1 VGEDGA
7 DILELRLCAAT
18 PELAGGRPGD
28 GNGKIRVP
36 GSRAS
41 VRGSEDQ
48 IEPEGVVELVEADKL
63 PTSPVPE

>member
-1 VGEDGA
+1 
-7 DILELRLCAAT
+7 
-18 PELAGGRPGD
+18 LAGGRPGD

-41 VRGSEDQ
+41 VRGSKDQ
-48 IEPEGVVELVEADKL
+48 IELEGIVELVEADKL